1 MPRVKP
7 TDPRYSFEGSLHKT
21 KQRYQHTF
29 PKKMGDLIW
38 LADRKPIGTF
48 RIIVEK
54 DPITGEKKVK
64 IRYYINNLKYD
75 INDILDQV
83 NADNNP

>member
-7 TDPRYSFEGSLHKT
+7 TDPRYTFEGSINKT

-38 LADRKPIGTF
+38 LADRKPVGTF
-48 RIIVEK
+48 RIIVEI
-54 DPITGEKKVK
+54 DPITEEKKVK
-64 IRYYINNLKYD
+64 LRFYINNLKYD
-75 INDILDQV
+75 IDDILDQV
-83 NADNNP
+83 KEENQS